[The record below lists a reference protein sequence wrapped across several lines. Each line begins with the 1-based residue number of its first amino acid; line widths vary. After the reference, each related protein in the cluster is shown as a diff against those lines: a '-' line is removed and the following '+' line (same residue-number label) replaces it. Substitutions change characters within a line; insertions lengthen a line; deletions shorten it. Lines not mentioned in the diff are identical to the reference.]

1 MTQEPQKEISK
12 EILQYFQAIH
22 RELNKFEFS
31 SSKRANV
38 AVPLFNI
45 AIEHCISICVLEKE
59 YLPSSMAAL
68 ARPATEAYLRA
79 MWVTYCVDEQ
89 EIKHDSSM
97 HFPKRIDKL
106 IELVEDAVP
115 TFKSTAFL
123 STKLSP
129 LVVEQNDYTHNGI
142 QSISAQYSDDTLT
155 NLRPAEYSKPF
166 LNLAVALSGLAIGE
180 LTRFHIGCNKMDI
193 DEIIELQRAVF
204 SS

>member
-1 MTQEPQKEISK
+1 MTQELPKQIPNEIF
-12 EILQYFQAIH
+12 QYFHAIH
-22 RELNKFEFS
+22 IELNKFKYR
-31 SSKRANV
+31 SSKRANL

-45 AIEHCISICVLEKE
+45 AIEHCISICVLDKE
-59 YLPSSMAAL
+59 FLPSSMAAL

-79 MWVTYCVDEQ
+79 MWVVYCVDDQ
-89 EIKHDSSM
+89 EIKNDSSM

-115 TFKSTAFL
+115 TFKDCAFL

-129 LVVEQNDYTHNGI
+129 LIVEQNDYTHNGI
-142 QSISAQYSDDTLT
+142 QLISIQYSGDALT

-166 LNLAVALSGLAIGE
+166 LNLAVTLSGLAIGE
-180 LTRFHIGCNKMDI
+180 LTRFHMGCKKMDI
-193 DEIIELQRAVF
+193 DKIIELQRVVF